1 MARKTGSAV
10 VRDPTR
16 RGATIRMLFIA
27 GATAAT
33 LVAAGACSES
43 LDADEALHATSMSVF
58 AGDLQSAEVARPTLN
73 PLTVEVRDQHGR
85 LMAGVTVNF
94 ATTGNASIL
103 GSPAISDALGQA
115 SIMYTMG
122 TVSGP
127 YTVTASTPGI
137 NDQPAFTLTARPG
150 PAINMLKHD
159 GDSQAAPAGTQ
170 LPAPFVAKILD
181 LFGNPVAGQ
190 TVTWVA
196 IGGGTLSQS
205 TSITDQDGEATVYLT
220 LGSSPGTHTVIAR
233 AANLPDV
240 QFLAIAN

>member
-10 VRDPTR
+10 VREPTR

-94 ATTGNASIL
+94 VTTGNASIL
-103 GSPAISDALGQA
+103 GNPAISDSFGQA
-115 SIMYTMG
+115 GVLYTMG

-127 YTVTASTPGI
+127 YTVTASASGV

-150 PAINMLKHD
+150 PAINMQKHD
-159 GDSQAAPAGTQ
+159 GDSQTARAGTQ

-181 LFGNPVAGQ
+181 VFGNPIAGQ

-205 TSITDQDGEATVYLT
+205 TSVTDANGEASVFLT
-220 LGSSPGTHTVIAR
+220 LGSSPGTQTVVAR
-233 AANLPDV
+233 APNVPDV